1 MHNRAGMQKQIRG
14 HYGYAPYEY
23 DNLARKYRA
32 IDLPEDVKRTA
43 LRAEV
48 KSAKRAKEISFHK
61 NLGYVLFLSIAIVGM
76 IVLLYSYIGLQSQ
89 LTVKNTHISNLNARL
104 NELRISNDEAM
115 SRIESSI
122 EMEEYKRVAFQELGM
137 REAKEGQV
145 VNITGEGS
153 DYMRQLADIQ

>member
-1 MHNRAGMQKQIRG
+1 MQNRAGMQKQTRG

-23 DNLARKYRA
+23 DNLARKYRG

-76 IVLLYSYIGLQSQ
+76 MTLLYSYIGLQSQ
-89 LTVKNTHISNLNARL
+89 LSVKNKNISTLTIQL
-104 NELRISNDEAM
+104 NELRTSNEEAAN
-115 SRIESSI
+115 RIESSI
-122 EMEEYKRVAFQELGM
+122 EMEEYKRTAFQELGM

-145 VNITGEGS
+145 INIAGEGS
-153 DYMRQLADIQ
+153 DYMRQLTEIQ